1 MEYIK
6 AILAGLI
13 ATLII
18 LVGVLGFNEHSEAR
32 KEIPSGT
39 TTPAV
44 RTAKL
49 VDLAALFGKSD
60 GGACYKLADN
70 DGDGFTF
77 LIANNG
83 TITGSLTCD

>member
-6 AILAGLI
+6 ATLATII

-18 LVGVLGFNEHSEAR
+18 LVGVLGFNKHGEAR
-32 KEIPSGT
+32 LEILSGT
-39 TTPAV
+39 STPAV

-60 GGACYKLADN
+60 GGTCYKLADN
-70 DGDGFTF
+70 DGIGFTF